1 MRKLLSANFNRLL
14 INRAFWLAV
23 ILMTFA
29 EGIFLLLML
38 RSGPIPIDVVLF
50 FPLQCVGV
58 LVAVFFSLFLG
69 TEYSDGTIRNK
80 LIVGH
85 KRSSIYL
92 ASLITGIIAV
102 TIIYLA
108 GVLTGSVIGIIL
120 DVAPHNSIGQIVLA
134 GVISWLA
141 CISFVSIFNLIGML
155 SSSKALT
162 AILCMLIA
170 FALLFSGLYI
180 FQLLSK
186 PDYLVGVERVIY
198 QTLFEINPSGQI
210 LQTTSINIASPWK
223 LTAYSLAL
231 SFVLTGLGLHVFRK
245 KDLK

>member
-1 MRKLLSANFNRLL
+1 MRKLLSANLNRLL
-14 INRAFWLAV
+14 INRAFWLTVLFMVCAEVFFCLILRRDTMSMDV
-23 ILMTFA
+23 ILFVT
-29 EGIFLLLML
+29 
-38 RSGPIPIDVVLF
+38 
-50 FPLQCVGV
+50 LQFISI
-58 LVAVFFSLFLG
+58 LAAIFFSLFLG

-102 TIIYLA
+102 TIIFLA
-108 GVLTGSVIGIIL
+108 EVLTGNIIGIML
-120 DVAPHNSIGQIVLA
+120 YAAPQKSISQIVLA
-134 GVISWLA
+134 GVIGWLA

-162 AILCMLIA
+162 SIICLLTA

-180 FQLLSK
+180 FQLLAK
-186 PDYLVGVERVIY
+186 PDFLFGVKREIY
-198 QTLFEINPSGQI
+198 QILFEINPSGQI
-210 LQTTSINIASPWK
+210 LQTMMIDIASPWK
-223 LTAYSLAL
+223 LAVYSLLL
-231 SFVLTGLGLHVFRK
+231 SFAITGLGLCFFRK